1 MKEKSAIP
9 VLKKLKVFLLRFF
22 QNAFAENFNIIFRAI
37 ISNLDTHFCFLVKSI
52 CFPERAHLNI
62 GFV

>member
-9 VLKKLKVFLLRFF
+9 ALKKLKVFLLRFF
-22 QNAFAENFNIIFRAI
+22 QNAFAENINIIFPTI
-37 ISNLDTHFCFLVKSI
+37 ISNLETHFSFLVKSI